1 MKKLLSLALA
11 AVMLLALLTACGGGN
26 NGPANTGEPNTNTD
40 QTEFNVIS
48 GISALSGG
56 YDDNPV
62 LNAMMENAGIK
73 INWETMSDSLGEQV
87 NIRLTG
93 GELPDAVQA
102 VGWSNY
108 DLGRYGRGGTVID
121 LTPYV
126 TDASVMPNLS
136 AILEK
141 AKEGQR

>member
-26 NGPANTGEPNTNTD
+26 NGPANSGEPNTNTD
-40 QTEFNVIS
+40 QTEFNIIS

-73 INWETMSDSLGEQV
+73 INWE
-87 NIRLTG
+87 I
-93 GELPDAVQA
+93 
-102 VGWSNY
+102 
-108 DLGRYGRGGTVID
+108 GR
-121 LTPYV
+121 
-126 TDASVMPNLS
+126 ASCRERVYR
-136 AILEK
+136 EV
-141 AKEGQR
+141 

>member
-1 MKKLLSLALA
+1 MKKLWSLALA
-11 AVMLLALLTACGGGN
+11 AVMLLALLTACGSGN
-26 NGPANTGEPNTNTD
+26 NGPANSGEPNTNTD

-108 DLGRYGRGGTVID
+108 DLGCYGRGCEGLTNQVIKKG
-121 LTPYV
+121 V
-126 TDASVMPNLS
+126 
-136 AILEK
+136 EK
-141 AKEGQR
+141 S